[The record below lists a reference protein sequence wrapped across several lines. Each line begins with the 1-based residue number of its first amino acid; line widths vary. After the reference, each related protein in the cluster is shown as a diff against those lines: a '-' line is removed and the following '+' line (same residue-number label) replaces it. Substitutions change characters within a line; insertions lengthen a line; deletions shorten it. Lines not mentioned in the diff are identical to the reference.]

1 MTLFHIEKDA
11 FDRLQNAMENYVGD
25 SETIINEVLH
35 NQAGQLILDEIK
47 HLMPTSNRKWN
58 GKKAPAKTGSS
69 LMIVNGNLSVT
80 VKTTKNFQY
89 LYFPDDGTNTR
100 NHAGNKQFFL
110 HGAEN
115 QTDEII
121 NRCINI
127 LGVKFEDAVE

>member
-1 MTLFHIEKDA
+1 MTLFYIEKEA
-11 FDRLQNAMENYVGD
+11 FERLQSAMENYVGN
-25 SETIINEVLH
+25 SEDIINDVLH

-47 HLMPTSNRKWN
+47 RLMPMSNRNWN
-58 GKKAPAKTGSS
+58 GKKAPAKTGKS

-80 VKTTKNFQY
+80 VKTTKKFQY

-100 NHAGNKQFFL
+100 NHAGNQQFFL

-127 LGVKFEDAVE
+127 LGVKFEDVVE